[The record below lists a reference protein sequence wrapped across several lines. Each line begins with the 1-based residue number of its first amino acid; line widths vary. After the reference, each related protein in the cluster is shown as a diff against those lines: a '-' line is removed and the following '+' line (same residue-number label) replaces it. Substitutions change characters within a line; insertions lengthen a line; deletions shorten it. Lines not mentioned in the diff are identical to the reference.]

1 MKLDKTNIN
10 LEKIGNIEIFS
21 CDGYILGFRDKKY
34 SDCISLFPIVINT
47 DNYEQKTLEMYFDF
61 IDILW
66 TYSDYDYFPNYDVYF
81 KKYNKVYR
89 DRSKYDIKEL
99 VGLSLDCD
107 VCVIP
112 EYSFEL
118 VVLINNFMEE
128 FSQKDDRFTKD
139 LTQDNKVTTITLF
152 LDDDNYIKISVNYF
166 EQYFMAY
173 NSTSSEMDDIV
184 KIFEYIFKML
194 DKNLQR

>member
-1 MKLDKTNIN
+1 MKLDKTSID

-21 CDGYILGFRDKKY
+21 CDGYIFGFRDKKY
-34 SDCISLFPIVINT
+34 SDCMSFFPIIINT
-47 DNYEQKTLEMYFDF
+47 KNYDEKLLEVYFDF
-61 IDILW
+61 IYAGW
-66 TYSDYDYFPNYDVYF
+66 NYSDYDYYPNYDIYF
-81 KKYNKVYR
+81 KECNKVYR
-89 DRSKYDIKEL
+89 DRSKYDIIEL
-99 VGLSLDCD
+99 IDLSSDCD
-107 VCVIP
+107 ICITP

-118 VVLINNFMEE
+118 IELITGLMNEIALKNKKFIID
-128 FSQKDDRFTKD
+128 SVQSHKTTTK
-139 LTQDNKVTTITLF
+139 KLF

-173 NSTSSEMDDIV
+173 NSTSSEIDDAV